1 MRLFPYWIYTY
12 REGEIVVV
20 NAATTKIHYAF
31 CLIIAALIT
40 LVYLQVFRGLIYD
53 WSTNPDYSHG
63 FIVPFIAAYM
73 VWSRKDV
80 LKKDVYDPSN
90 WGLLI
95 LVVGLVQFISGY
107 IGAEHFLQSTSLL
120 FVLMGAVI
128 FLAGFYVA
136 RIVLVPI
143 VFLIFMIPL
152 PAIIWNDFAFNLK
165 LFATKVAVYFID
177 FLGMAVHRQ
186 GNVIYLPG
194 NVLEVVDACS
204 GLRSLISLL
213 ALGVLIAYFSPLRA
227 WKRWVLIFSAIP
239 IAILSNVIRLVATAF
254 LTQKIGLQAT
264 EGMYHTLSG
273 VFVFAIGVAMFL
285 LVYWLLS
292 FPKKRQ
298 VT

>member
-1 MRLFPYWIYTY
+1 M
-12 REGEIVVV
+12 
-20 NAATTKIHYAF
+20 NTTFTKTHFAF
-31 CLIIAALIT
+31 CLGITILIALI
-40 LVYLQVFRGLIYD
+40 YLKVFQGLIYD
-53 WSTNPDYSHG
+53 WSTHPDYSHG
-63 FIVPFIAAYM
+63 FLVPFIVAYM
-73 VWSRKDV
+73 IWSRKEV
-80 LKKDVYDPSN
+80 LKECVYKPSN
-90 WGLLI
+90 WGLMILI
-95 LVVGLVQFISGY
+95 LGVVQFISGY
-107 IGAEHFLQSTSLL
+107 VGAEHFLQSTSLL
-120 FVLMGAVI
+120 IVLMGTII

-143 VFLIFMIPL
+143 AFLIFMIPL
-152 PAIIWNDFAFNLK
+152 PAIIWNDFAFTLK

-194 NVLEVVDACS
+194 TVLEVVDACS

-213 ALGVLIAYFSPLRA
+213 ALGVLIAYFSSLRA
-227 WKRWVLIFSAIP
+227 WRRWVLVFSAIP

-254 LTQKIGLQAT
+254 LTQTIGLQAT

-273 VFVFAIGVAMFL
+273 VFVFAIGVAMFI